1 MYPVVRVEFEETSLT
16 VSESQESVEIC
27 VNSISPGIEENF
39 TVNITSDIEG
49 MMYSLLFLNF
59 QIVSTGFFQIFHQFE
74 ILVNSSTLSD
84 FQCYNQSYDFTSSD
98 ICSNFTECDDI
109 HMMLELAPDE
119 NSSVLNDSS
128 PLEIV
133 FELPHECPCLAT
145 TSSSTSSLSL
155 GDAGIAAV
163 TLGVLVALTLLAT
176 TFVLFIFFYR
186 ERRKKS

>member
-16 VSESQESVEIC
+16 VSEGQESVQIC

-49 MMYSLLFLNF
+49 MMYSLLFLNC

-109 HMMLELAPDE
+109 HMILELAPDE

-128 PLEIV
+128 ILEIV
-133 FELPHECPCLAT
+133 FELPHKCPCLAT
-145 TSSSTSSLSL
+145 TSSTSSSSL
-155 GDAGIAAV
+155 GDAEIAAV

-176 TFVLFIFFYR
+176 SFVLFVFFYR